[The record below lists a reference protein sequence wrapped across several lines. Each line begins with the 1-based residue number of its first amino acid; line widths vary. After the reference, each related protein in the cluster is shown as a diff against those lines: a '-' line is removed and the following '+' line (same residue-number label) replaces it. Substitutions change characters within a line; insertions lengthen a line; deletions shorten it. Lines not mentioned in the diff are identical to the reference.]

1 MLYRV
6 GREIG
11 IPTITLE
18 IELKPTLRQQVEAKF
33 AGYEEERR
41 ERVREEQRQRD
52 REHAIWVDSADALF
66 EILRNPGLAVPPSQR
81 PAPTGEELLRS
92 IMENWK
98 PNK

>member
-18 IELKPTLRQQVEAKF
+18 IEMTLRQQVEAKF

-41 ERVREEQRQRD
+41 QRVAEERRQRD
-52 REHAIWVDSADALF
+52 REWAVWVDTADATF
-66 EILRNPGLAVPPSQR
+66 EVLRNPGLAVPPSQR
-81 PAPTGEELLRS
+81 PAPTGAELLK
-92 IMENWK
+92 IMIAERK
-98 PNK
+98 KK